1 MRVPDAIETAR
12 LRLRRHRRKDEDA
25 FVQFM
30 TDEEATRFLLL
41 TAGERSEAGARA
53 RFGRALNLYEAAEPV
68 FSLTIAEKET
78 DAFVGACGL
87 NPIAEE
93 PAAREIFY
101 DVIVDRQGKGYARE
115 ASEALVD
122 HAMKEA
128 GIPKL
133 VAFLRPE
140 NTRAVAVAE
149 YLGFEDHG
157 PAMKHGRPGRR
168 YVLSGTRTRPGPA

>member
-1 MRVPDAIETAR
+1 MPNRTSGEPWLDALSHPIRGAVQRVAGVVRGADGRVSGALGSKRDA
-12 LRLRRHRRKDEDA
+12 
-25 FVQFM
+25 
-30 TDEEATRFLLL
+30 
-41 TAGERSEAGARA
+41 
-53 RFGRALNLYEAAEPV
+53 ALNLYEAAEPV

-101 DVIVDRQGKGYARE
+101 DVIVGQQGKGYARE

-168 YVLSGTRTRPGPA
+168 YVLSGTRLA

>member
-1 MRVPDAIETAR
+1 MRVPDAIDTAR
-12 LRLRRHRRKDEDA
+12 LRLRRHQRKDEAA
-25 FVQFM
+25 FVAFM

-41 TAGERSEAGARA
+41 TASERTEAGARA
-53 RFGRALNLYEAAEPV
+53 QFSRALNLYEAAEPV
-68 FSLTIAEKET
+68 FSLTIADKET

-87 NPIAEE
+87 NPMTEE

-101 DVIVDRQGKGYARE
+101 DVIVEQQGKGYARE
-115 ASEALVD
+115 ASEALVEY
-122 HAMKEA
+122 AMKEA

-157 PAMKHGRPGRR
+157 PAMKHGRSGRR
-168 YVLSGTRTRPGPA
+168 YVLSGTRPA